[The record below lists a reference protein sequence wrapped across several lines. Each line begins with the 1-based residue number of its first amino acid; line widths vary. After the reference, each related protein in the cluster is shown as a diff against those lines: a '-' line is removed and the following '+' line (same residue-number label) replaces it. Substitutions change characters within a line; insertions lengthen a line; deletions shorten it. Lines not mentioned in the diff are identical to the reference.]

1 MLIKSGLG
9 SEDIRTMNPLDIDG
23 ARRLQQLSS
32 QYEKNAS
39 SSNLMKL
46 ELIKRGSSEPTASSK
61 KSGSL
66 SEKVNVYNSNSEK
79 NHEKN
84 DNNAPNSKQQ
94 TKSPR
99 PGKFGL
105 EHIVKM

>member
-9 SEDIRTMNPLDIDG
+9 SDDIRTMNPLDIEG

-46 ELIKRGSSEPTASSK
+46 QMIKRGSSEPTASSSNMASGTSSTDEILNIYNPHL
-61 KSGSL
+61 KS
-66 SEKVNVYNSNSEK
+66 NEK
-79 NHEKN
+79 NAN
-84 DNNAPNSKQQ
+84 SAP
-94 TKSPR
+94 KSPR